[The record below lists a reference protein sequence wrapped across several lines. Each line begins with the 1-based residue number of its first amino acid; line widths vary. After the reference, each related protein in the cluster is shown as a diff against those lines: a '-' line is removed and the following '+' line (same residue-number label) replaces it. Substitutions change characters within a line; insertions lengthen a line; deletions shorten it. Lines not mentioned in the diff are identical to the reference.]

1 MTDVASSNTA
11 SLSPGRGRLRRPSP
25 SDGYNSGVN
34 FLYLM
39 PQVFLGNAKE
49 TV

>member
-1 MTDVASSNTA
+1 MADASGSNTT
-11 SLSPGRGRLRRPSP
+11 SLSPGRARLRRSSP
-25 SDGYNSGVN
+25 SHGYNSKVN